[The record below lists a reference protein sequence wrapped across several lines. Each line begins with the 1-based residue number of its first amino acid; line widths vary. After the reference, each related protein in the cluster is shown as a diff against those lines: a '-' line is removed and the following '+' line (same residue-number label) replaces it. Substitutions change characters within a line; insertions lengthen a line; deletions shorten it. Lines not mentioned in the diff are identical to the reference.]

1 MISRKVWFAV
11 AGGTAVLVAGVG
23 LLLAAGGPG
32 PVPGNGSA
40 VWARDV
46 AFGSILVVVGVA
58 LRRRAVA

>member
-1 MISRKVWFAV
+1 MISRKMWFAV
-11 AGGTAVLVAGVG
+11 VGGTAVLVAVVG

-32 PVPGNGSA
+32 PGNGSA